1 VVRFKV
7 VKGSHLLL
15 VFAATLLILA
25 IGGLVVSYVFDDRN
39 ENVSAQASLVS
50 EQMTQMNSEAETD
63 AVFASLALGSP
74 SIELDPEKDGDISI
88 ELLPDTERSVDRPS
102 ILIYHTHTHEAY
114 EQNESEPYEAV
125 AAWRTKDADQSV
137 VRIGAELA
145 EKLRKK
151 GFNVVHDVTDH
162 ELDDLST
169 AYERSLAT
177 LKGYEEPFDL
187 YIDLHRDAYSEGLQ
201 MGYIADSGETA
212 AQIMLLVGKG
222 NGFEEKPYYSEN
234 YIFAQ
239 KLTQRIND
247 VCPGIC
253 REVLVKDGRYNQ
265 HIGIFSIL
273 VEIGHN
279 RNTLTEALNAV
290 SPLAEGIYD
299 LFVCQPDILIEGIMK
314 DKAF

>member
-1 VVRFKV
+1 MIRFKV
-7 VKGSHLLL
+7 IKASKLLFL
-15 VFAATLLILA
+15 FSIVVLIAAVCMILFLSNGASNKSKPAAALVQAETAKTQMVFA
-25 IGGLVVSYVFDDRN
+25 VSG
-39 ENVSAQASLVS
+39 
-50 EQMTQMNSEAETD
+50 EAD
-63 AVFASLALGSP
+63 KKQL
-74 SIELDPEKDGDISI
+74 PEKNITNMTI
-88 ELLPDTERSVDRPS
+88 EILSDTENINECTSFPK

-314 DKAF
+314 DRAF